1 VENLGDFREILAF
14 LSQLLHV
21 RVALISGISFIIY
34 AQGQNIG
41 KPNICYI
48 LGSKKTKKLLILKIQ
63 DIKLIICNSSN
74 NLSLVSLS
82 ACFYANRFSKMAAKI
97 EHYLTNLWKMYK

>member
-41 KPNICYI
+41 KPNIFYI

-63 DIKLIICNSSN
+63 DIELIICNSSN
-74 NLSLVSLS
+74 NLSLVSLRHV
-82 ACFYANRFSKMAAKI
+82 FMQIGFPRWLPKLNI
-97 EHYLTNLWKMYK
+97 I